1 MAAFIIICILLVLSL
16 VCSEALYVYSDMK
29 GYAADIWE
37 ETIFYLKEN
46 PGITCTIK
54 NVQRIGWNTPELT
67 LEVVSPDLTVD
78 TVYIN
83 MNDFQ
88 NLWMKIQ

>member
-46 PGITCTIK
+46 PGITCIIQS
-54 NVQRIGWNTPELT
+54 VQRTGWNTPELT
-67 LEVVSPDLTVD
+67 LEVTYPDFTVD